1 MRLALFATEACG
13 FKPVTLREMGA
24 HPLMRVGLICSV
36 KDRGSQKW
44 VLYSTIVLYRGLRYL
59 GFRRSFEIPFDNL
72 RAERYCRE
80 LLSVIMK
87 TPRGGK

>member
-44 VLYSTIVLYRGLRYL
+44 VLYRGLRYL